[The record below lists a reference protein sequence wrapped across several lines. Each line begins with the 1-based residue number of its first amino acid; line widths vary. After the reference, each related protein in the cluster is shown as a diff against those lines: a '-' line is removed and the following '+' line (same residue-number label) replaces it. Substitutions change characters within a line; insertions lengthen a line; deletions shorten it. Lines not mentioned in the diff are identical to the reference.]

1 VERPVVH
8 TRVQSSPDIPVTTIR
23 PARHSLLPDVR
34 ELWRYHGLAFTFA
47 WRDVKVRYKQSLIGV
62 LWAVLQPF
70 LTMVVFT
77 IIFGKFANFPS
88 EGLQYTT
95 FVYTGLVPWALFAST
110 FTLCSS
116 SVVANR
122 ALVQRVYFPRLV
134 MPLSTTLVPLVDFC
148 CSFVV
153 VIGVMIYYGDALQ
166 WTAIFAPFFLLLL
179 GLAAVGAGSF
189 LSVINVRY
197 RDVVYTI
204 PFVVQLWL
212 YVSPIIY
219 PVTGLPEKYQEIV
232 YLNPVV
238 LGITGFR
245 WAVAGTPAP
254 SASQFALGIVSTLVL
269 FAAGVIF
276 FRRSEPKFADLI

>member
-1 VERPVVH
+1 MSNIANDMPATV
-8 TRVQSSPDIPVTTIR
+8 IR
-23 PARHSLLPDVR
+23 SARHSLLPDVR
-34 ELWRYHGLAFTFA
+34 ELWRFHGLAFTFA

-95 FVYTGLVPWALFAST
+95 FVYTGLVPWALFAAT

-116 SVVANR
+116 SVVLNR
-122 ALVQRVYFPRLV
+122 ALVQRVYFPRLIL
-134 MPLSTTLVPLVDFC
+134 PLATTLVPLVDFC

-153 VIGVMIYYGDALQ
+153 VIGVMTYYGDPLQ
-166 WTAIFAPFFLLLL
+166 WTVVFAPFFLLLL

-189 LSVINVRY
+189 LAVINVRY
-197 RDVVYTI
+197 RDVVYTV

-219 PVTGLPEKYQEIV
+219 PVSGLPEKYQEIV

-254 SASQFALGIVSTLVL
+254 SASQFALGIASTLAL
-269 FAAGVIF
+269 FAAGILF
-276 FRRSEPKFADLI
+276 FRRSEPKFADTI